1 MNRRH
6 FLKCT
11 ASAAVAAGLSGWRCS
26 QEKVQNPNII
36 FILADDMG
44 YGDPQCLNPESQIP
58 TPNMNRLA
66 EEGMIFTDAHSGSAV
81 CTPTRYGVLTGRYSW
96 RTHLKSGVLW
106 GYSPMLIDPQ
116 RMTVASLLKKC
127 DYRTAC
133 VGKWHLGLGDDEE
146 TDYSGPLHPGPVD
159 VGFDYFFGIPASLDM
174 IPYVYVENDHV
185 VEPPTETVEEK
196 REGGVFWRGGPIA
209 PNFEFEDVL
218 PTLTEKAVGFIDDC
232 ANESPDQP
240 FFLYFPISA
249 PHTPWVPTEEF
260 RGKSGAGLYGDFVH
274 QVDHTIGQVL
284 EALDRHNLADNTL
297 VILSSDNGADE
308 RFIEAEDHDAN
319 HIYRGQKSDA
329 WDGGHRIP
337 FIARWPEHVKAGS
350 ECSKTI
356 CLNDLLLTCAAIIDE
371 PVPEVAG
378 EDSYNILPYLLDE
391 TDRSI
396 REATVHHSVNGTF
409 AIRKGQWKLIFTCG
423 SGGWTKPEADCE
435 PRDPK
440 WQLYDMKNDVREQ
453 HNLYNE
459 RQDIVQELDALLKR
473 YKERGRS
480 APYASL

>member
-6 FLKCT
+6 FIKCA
-11 ASAAVAAGLSGWRCS
+11 ASAAVASSLSGFRCL
-26 QEKVQNPNII
+26 QEKLMNPNIV

-66 EEGMIFTDAHSGSAV
+66 EEGMVFTDAHSGSAV

-116 RMTVASLLKKC
+116 RMTTASLLKKYN
-127 DYRTAC
+127 YRTAC
-133 VGKWHLGLGDDEE
+133 VGKWHLGLGGEEE
-146 TDYSGPLHPGPVD
+146 TDYSQPLRPGPLD

-185 VEPPTETVEEK
+185 VELPTETIEEK

-209 PNFEFEDVL
+209 PNFDFEEVL
-218 PTLTEKAVGFIDDC
+218 PTLTEKAVSFIDKC
-232 ANESPDQP
+232 ADQTPDQP
-240 FFLYFPISA
+240 FFLYFPLSA

-260 RGKSGAGLYGDFVH
+260 RGTSGAGLYGDFVH
-274 QVDHTIGQVL
+274 QVDHMIGRVL
-284 EALDRHNLADNTL
+284 EALDRHNLTDNTL

-308 RFIEAEDHDAN
+308 RFIEAQDHDAN

-337 FIARWPEHVKAGS
+337 FIARWPQHVKAGS
-350 ECSKTI
+350 QCNQTI
-356 CLNDLLLTCAAIIDE
+356 CLNDLLLTFAAIIDE
-371 PVPEVAG
+371 PVPEDAG
-378 EDSYNILPYLLDE
+378 EDSYNVLPYLLGE

-409 AIRKGQWKLIFTCG
+409 AIRKGQWKLIYACG
-423 SGGWTKPEADCE
+423 SGGWTKPEEDCE
-435 PRDPK
+435 PDAPK

-459 RQDIVQELDALLKR
+459 RQDIVQELDALLNQ
-473 YKERGRS
+473 YKESGRS